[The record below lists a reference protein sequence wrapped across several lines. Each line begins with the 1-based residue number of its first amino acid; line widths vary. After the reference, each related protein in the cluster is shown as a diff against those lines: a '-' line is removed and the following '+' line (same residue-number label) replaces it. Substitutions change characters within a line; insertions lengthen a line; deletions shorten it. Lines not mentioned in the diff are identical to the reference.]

1 MPLIVMIVSS
11 VVQADDFERQ
21 QIQKRIKP
29 VGQVKT
35 QQEPAKEEPAK
46 ESQVV
51 QKKHPGEA
59 TYKQFCAVCHAAG
72 IAGAPKFRDK
82 TMWKSR
88 TDNKDLAQLTQSAI
102 KGLNAMPPKGTCM
115 NCSAEDMKQAI
126 KYMLP
131 NEK

>member
-1 MPLIVMIVSS
+1 MIVSS

-35 QQEPAKEEPAK
+35 QQEPAKAEPAK
-46 ESQVV
+46 EQQVV
-51 QKKHPGEA
+51 QKKHPGES

-82 TMWKSR
+82 AMWKSR
-88 TDNKDLAQLTQSAI
+88 TDSKDLAQLTQSAI